1 MIITNEN
8 IFLIVFGLIWIIG
21 AVLQDLH
28 RREVDNLW
36 NFSLI
41 GIALAYRAAVSV
53 FGWNYWFLLNGFIGL
68 GVFLLLGNL
77 FYYSRLFAGGDA
89 KLLIALGPILP
100 LSYNWLVN
108 LKIFGIFILL
118 FLIGGSVYA
127 LFYSFVLMANNFNT
141 FKKEF
146 SKQFISKSN
155 LILIFLVFAI
165 AWTIFMFFIG
175 EKSLILIGFIILLFP
190 ILLVFSKSIEEVCLV
205 KEIYSNKL
213 TVGDWLYEDI
223 IVGGRRIKSNWE
235 GVSKNELRLI
245 KTEYRRK
252 ILIKQ
257 GIPFTPGFLIGY
269 VGLIIVSWYWI
280 WL

>member
-8 IFLIVFGLIWIIG
+8 IFLIVLGLIWIIG